1 MFKYRVRD
9 PSVLSYFAQNAEV
22 VVQMGAWKEAQR
34 SIAILFLKK
43 NSQMRMHSIML
54 ILRKELSI
62 DQNESLFLYRRG
74 KLRLCQPHE

>member
-9 PSVLSYFAQNAEV
+9 PSVLSYFAQHAEV
-22 VVQMGAWKEAQR
+22 VVEMGAWKEAQR

-43 NSQMRMHSIML
+43 NSQMRVHNILL

-62 DQNESLFLYRRG
+62 D
-74 KLRLCQPHE
+74 